1 MDQTLKTP
9 TTRSQPPAELA
20 NIEVS
25 SPANPPDGMGCAI
38 PSIKPKARKAAGS
51 GRLPSPDP
59 AILATADI
67 IGDIKSQ
74 MASLTVETW
83 PTDRLRANPR
93 NPRRHTEKQV
103 AQIAASIRNLG
114 FTTPIVVDE
123 TGMVLAGHG
132 RLAAA
137 KVLGLDTVPVVQVR
151 YLNEAQKRAL
161 VIADNRLA
169 ELSDWDTELLRIEL
183 EELSALDLSFDI
195 EITGY
200 DTIDIDGLAHVQE
213 DSHKADVADIVPV
226 LEDQLPAVTKLGEIW
241 MLGRH
246 KLICGNALD
255 RSTFRQLMGDERAQ
269 LGFTDPPYNVSIAGH
284 VSGTGRYREFA
295 MASGEMSDAEF
306 TAFLKT
312 SFANMAEVS
321 ADGSIHYVCM
331 DWRHQPE
338 LLAAAAAV
346 YGRPK
351 NMCVWVKT
359 NGGMGSFYR
368 SQHELVYV
376 FKVGEGPH
384 INNFGLGERGRY
396 RSNVWRYP
404 GVNAFG
410 GNRDADLAMHP
421 TVKPVAMVVDALRDC
436 SKKGGVVLDP
446 FGGSGTTLIAAERTG
461 RSARLVELDPL
472 YCDVTLRRWQQ
483 FTAKSANL
491 ADGRLFDDLA
501 RERATAGER
510 DEGLMPAP
518 AVDTRGKA

>member
-1 MDQTLKTP
+1 MNLSITP
-9 TTRSQPPAELA
+9 EHQPFA
-20 NIEVS
+20 
-25 SPANPPDGMGCAI
+25 
-38 PSIKPKARKAAGS
+38 
-51 GRLPSPDP
+51 DP
-59 AILATADI
+59 AAQPNDKERRVARATSKSRAGAGAVRSPVAEPATAI
-67 IGDIKSQ
+67 IVADIKAQ
-74 MASLTVETW
+74 MASLTVESY
-83 PTDRLRANPR
+83 PVGALRANPR
-93 NPRRHTEKQV
+93 NPRWHSDKQV
-103 AQIAASIRNLG
+103 AQIAASIGAFG
-114 FTTPIVVDE
+114 FTTPIVADE
-123 TGMVLAGHG
+123 SGMVLAGHG

-137 KVLGLDTVPVVQVR
+137 KVLGLDTVPVVQLR
-151 YLNEAQKRAL
+151 HLNEEQKRAL

-169 ELSDWDTELLRIEL
+169 ELSQWDTELLRIEL

-200 DTIDIDGLAHVQE
+200 DTIDIDGLAHIDPE
-213 DSHKADVADIVPV
+213 DDKLDVADFVPGV
-226 LEDQLPAVTKLGEIW
+226 QDQLPAVTQPGDMW

-246 KLICGNALD
+246 KLVCGNALD
-255 RSTFRQLMGDERAQ
+255 RSTIHQLLGDERAQ
-269 LGFTDPPYNVSIAGH
+269 LVFTDPPYNVCIAGH
-284 VSGTGRYREFA
+284 VSGTGQHREFA

-306 TAFLKT
+306 AAFLKT
-312 SFANMAEVS
+312 AFANMAEVS
-321 ADGSIHYVCM
+321 ADGAIHYVCI

-376 FKVGEGPH
+376 FKVGSGPH

-396 RSNVWRYP
+396 RTNVWRYP

-436 SKKGGVVLDP
+436 SKKGGLVLDP

-461 RSARLVELDPL
+461 RKARLVELDPL
-472 YCDVTLRRWQQ
+472 YCDVIVRRWQQ
-483 FTAKSANL
+483 ITGGAALL
-491 ADGRLFDDLA
+491 ADGRLFDELA
-501 RERATAGER
+501 RERSGPR
-510 DEGLMPAP
+510 DMIADVAP
-518 AVDTRGKA
+518 AAVTHIRGEV